1 MRIARKNDL
10 SLRLL
15 EVFGAVMLHRTTV
28 DAAAELGISQPAVS
42 LSIKQ
47 LEAQLGFALFQ
58 RRNQRLQPTEEARS
72 LFARVEPILLQL
84 RSVESHV
91 RELRTGTAGHLR
103 IMATPPLGHSVIPEV
118 LRSFLA
124 ARPGVTVN
132 YDVRRME
139 HVIEEVETGA
149 ADVGLALGLD
159 RHQAVDVRVLQSDRM
174 MALVPAGHPLSRAEA
189 VTPRDCAEHGHIGL
203 DQVSRLGMLLRH
215 AFDADDVAYLPRV
228 IVRYCHTSAVLAS
241 VGMGVSIVDSFTAR
255 FMTHH
260 GLVVRPFRPE
270 IRVGACLMTQHDT
283 PPSLLLAAFIE
294 ELEQALA
301 ASARPLARHA

>member
-1 MRIARKNDL
+1 MRVSRKNDL

-15 EVFGAVMLHRTTV
+15 EVFGAVMLRRTTV
-28 DAAAELGISQPAVS
+28 DAAADLGISQPAVS

-72 LFARVEPILLQL
+72 LFARIEPILLQL
-84 RSVESHV
+84 RLVEGHV
-91 RELRTGTAGHLR
+91 RELRTGTTGHLR
-103 IMATPPLGHSVIPEV
+103 IMATPPLGHSVIPGV

-124 ARPGVTVN
+124 ERPDVTVN
-132 YDVRRME
+132 YDIRRME
-139 HVIEEVETGA
+139 HVIEEVETGS
-149 ADVGLALGLD
+149 ADIGIALGLD
-159 RHQAVDVRVLQSDRM
+159 RHQAVDVRVLRSDRM
-174 MALVPAGHPLSRAEA
+174 MALVPENHPLAGMEA
-189 VTPRDCAEHGHIGL
+189 VTPRDCAEHGVIGL

-215 AFDADDVAYLPRV
+215 AFDAEGVPYQPRV

-241 VGMGVSIVDSFTAR
+241 VGIGVSIVDSFTAR

-270 IRVGACLMTQHDT
+270 ISIGACLLTQQGV
-283 PPSLLLAAFIE
+283 PPSRLLSGFIE
-294 ELEQALA
+294 KLEEALA
-301 ASARPLARHA
+301 ARAEA